1 MRLTASS
8 ESVESANSSMC
19 SPADRVALYPPDA
32 MRPRTSRDRDVPGR
46 RRPSTGGR
54 QGQVAVEWLMVAGIL
69 TAVAIIIVGLIQ
81 PVLVEIVRYLAR
93 SVRMVGV

>member
-8 ESVESANSSMC
+8 ESVESANSFMC

-32 MRPRTSRDRDVPGR
+32 MRPRPSRDRVVPGR
-46 RRPSTGGR
+46 GRLPRGGR